1 MPITF
6 AEAYK
11 QVCPN
16 GGAVV
21 PGSKEYND
29 IITLMN
35 DSGYTSFMGKLE
47 PDPEPKESAPTVC
60 VEQKTNICMNRP
72 VQKISKRQWLS
83 VGANRELFV
92 KHLNKNNNTGSM

>member
-1 MPITF
+1 MPLTF
-6 AEAYK
+6 TEAYK

-35 DSGYTSFMGKLE
+35 ESGYTSFMGKLE
-47 PDPEPKESAPTVC
+47 PDSEPKESAPT
-60 VEQKTNICMNRP
+60 EPSDKPELRAKRQPM
-72 VQKISKRQWLS
+72 KISKRQWLS

-92 KHLNKNNNTGSM
+92 KLLNKNNNTGSM

>member
-1 MPITF
+1 MPLTF

-29 IITLMN
+29 IIALMN

-47 PDPEPKESAPTVC
+47 PDPEPKESAPLCT
-60 VEQKTNICMNRP
+60 EQKAVCMNKP
-72 VQKISKRQWLS
+72 LQKISKMQWMS
-83 VGANRELFV
+83 IGANRELFV
-92 KHLNKNNNTGSM
+92 NCLNKKK

>member
-1 MPITF
+1 MPLTF
-6 AEAYK
+6 VEAYK

-35 DSGYTSFMGKLE
+35 DSGYESFMGKLE
-47 PDPEPKESAPTVC
+47 PDPEPKESAPVC
-60 VEQKTNICMNRP
+60 TEQKTSVCVTRP
-72 VQKISKRQWLS
+72 LQKISKRQWMS
-83 VGANRELFV
+83 VDANRDLFV
-92 KHLNKNNNTGSM
+92 KCLNKKK